1 MAARFHS
8 HACILHCFQRLYI
21 DTGRCQ
27 KCLAK
32 RGSQLLIVGLQSL
45 FVEFLLKYLADQ
57 GETITVNA
65 GGCHTD
71 QYITRFQVFAGNH
84 VFFINHTD
92 SKTSQIIIFLR
103 HQSRMLSCLA
113 ADQCSLRLQAAL
125 CNTLYDI
132 RDLLRIVLAAGN
144 IVQEK
149 QRLAACTC
157 NVVDTHRNRVDTD
170 RVMLVHDDRQFYLGT
185 TAVRTR

>member
-8 HACILHCFQRLYI
+8 HARILHCFQRLYI

-57 GETITVNA
+57 GETIAVNA

-84 VFFINHTD
+84 VFFINHAD
-92 SKTSQIIIFLR
+92 SKTGQIIIFLR
-103 HQSRMLSCLA
+103 HQPRMLSCLA
-113 ADQCSLRLQAAL
+113 ADQSCLRL
-125 CNTLYDI
+125 
-132 RDLLRIVLAAGN
+132 
-144 IVQEK
+144 
-149 QRLAACTC
+149 
-157 NVVDTHRNRVDTD
+157 
-170 RVMLVHDDRQFYLGT
+170 
-185 TAVRTR
+185 